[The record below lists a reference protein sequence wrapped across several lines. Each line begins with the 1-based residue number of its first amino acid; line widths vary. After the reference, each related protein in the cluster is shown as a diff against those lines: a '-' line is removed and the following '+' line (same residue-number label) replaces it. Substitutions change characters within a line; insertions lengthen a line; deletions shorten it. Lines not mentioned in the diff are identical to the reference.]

1 MLAEVEVGLEL
12 AGLVTGAVSLS
23 LLARCYR
30 KVGPN
35 QVLIVS
41 GRKDI
46 YVNPYTGERVRKSFK
61 IYHGGGTFVIPLR
74 ERVDVM
80 SVELMT
86 LEIETPEFFT
96 KFGVPI
102 VVDGIAQIKVRSEDP
117 VAVATAAEMFLSKSP
132 NEMNEIAH
140 QMMQGHLRAV
150 ISTMPFEEIHAN
162 PEAFAQTVQ
171 KLTAEDLANMGIQVV
186 SFTIRE
192 IQDPSGYLQALGRP
206 KLAEVQKD
214 AAVGEA
220 NAQRD
225 ASIGQAHAERESAV
239 TRAEARRQA
248 ELAQLATEV
257 AVLDAKAERDKRLAE
272 VSSEVSEKKAESDL
286 AYELS
291 TTKTRQLML
300 REQLLVR
307 DLEIA
312 ARERELVET
321 VQKPAEAERQRIET
335 LAQAER
341 ARVRL
346 VAEAEAEAKR
356 LLGQAEADV
365 KLANAHADA
374 ELVRQ
379 RAIAEADGLRQ
390 RLEAE
395 AEGMRKK
402 AEAWRNYN
410 SAALADLIVG
420 RLPEIAAA
428 VAAPL
433 AKIEKIVL
441 IGDGGGTS
449 GVERVTRSVGEVLT
463 QVPTVVEA
471 LSGVNLGKLLGRLN
485 GEDADLE
492 KAPDAPDIAAAEAR
506 ENAPRPNGAR
516 APQDAAA
523 AIGSEKNVAATTNA

>member
-1 MLAEVEVGLEL
+1 MFTEIEMGIGFASLALGAGSLRLL
-12 AGLVTGAVSLS
+12 AG
-23 LLARCYR
+23 CYH

-41 GRKDI
+41 GRRDT
-46 YVNPYTGERVRKSFK
+46 YVNPYTGDRVQKSFK

-74 ERVDVM
+74 ERVDTM

-86 LEIETPEFFT
+86 LEIRTPEFFT

-117 VAVATAAEMFLSKSP
+117 VAVATAAEMFLSKSAA
-132 NEMNEIAH
+132 EMNEIAH

-192 IQDPSGYLQALGRP
+192 IQDPSGYMQALGRP
-206 KLAEVQKD
+206 KLADVQKD

-225 ASIGQAHAERESAV
+225 ATMGRAQAERESAI
-239 TRAEARRQA
+239 TRAQAQREA

-257 AVLDAKAERDKRLAE
+257 AILDAKAERDKRLAE
-272 VSSEVSEKKAESDL
+272 VSCEVAEKKAESDL

-300 REQLLVR
+300 KEQLHIR

-321 VQKPAEAERQRIET
+321 VQKPAEAERFRIET

-341 ARVRL
+341 VRVKM

-365 KLANAHADA
+365 KLANARA
-374 ELVRQ
+374 EVEFVREK
-379 RAIAEADGLRQ
+379 ALAEADGLRQ

-402 AEAWRNYN
+402 AEAWQNYN
-410 SAALADLIVG
+410 NAALADLIVA
-420 RLPEIAAA
+420 RLPEIASA

-433 AKIEKIVL
+433 SKIEKIVL
-441 IGDGGGTS
+441 IGDSGGAS

-471 LSGVNLGKLLGRLN
+471 LSGVDLKSLLAGL
-485 GEDADLE
+485 
-492 KAPDAPDIAAAEAR
+492 
-506 ENAPRPNGAR
+506 RPNGTGPTNG
-516 APQDAAA
+516 APA
-523 AIGSEKNVAATTNA
+523 GSGANNGAQ

>member
-1 MLAEVEVGLEL
+1 MSTPLEL
-12 AGLVTGAVSLS
+12 GLALITLTGGAASLRYLAG
-23 LLARCYR
+23 CYR

-35 QVLIVS
+35 KVLIVS
-41 GRKDI
+41 GRTDT
-46 YVNPYTGERVRKSFK
+46 YVNPYSGERVRKSFK
-61 IYHGGGTFVIPLR
+61 IYHGGGTFVLPLR
-74 ERVDVM
+74 ERVDIM

-86 LEIETPEFFT
+86 LEIRTPEFFT

-117 VAVATAAEMFLSKSP
+117 VAVATAAEMFLGKSAA
-132 NEMNEIAH
+132 EMNEIAH

-192 IQDPSGYLQALGRP
+192 IQDPSGYLQAIGRP

-225 ASIGQAHAERESAV
+225 TAIGRIHAERESAV
-239 TRAEARRQA
+239 KQA
-248 ELAQLATEV
+248 MALRESQLAQLATEV
-257 AVLDAKAERDKRLAE
+257 AVLEATAERDKRQADA
-272 VSSEVSEKKAESDL
+272 SCDVSEKKAASDL

-312 ARERELVET
+312 AKERELVEK
-321 VQKPAEAERQRIET
+321 VQKPAEAERARIET

-341 ARVRL
+341 TRL
-346 VAEAEAEAKR
+346 RMMAEAEADAKR
-356 LLGQAEADV
+356 LIGQAEADA
-365 KLANAHADA
+365 KLANARA
-374 ELVRQ
+374 EVEFVREK
-379 RAIAEADGLRQ
+379 AIAEAEGLRQ
-390 RLEAE
+390 HLEAE

-402 AEAWRNYN
+402 AEAWQNYN

-420 RLPEIAAA
+420 KLPEIAAA

-433 AKIEKIVL
+433 SRIDKIVL
-441 IGDGGGTS
+441 IGDSGGTS
-449 GVERVTRSVGEVLT
+449 GVEHITRSVSQVIA
-463 QVPTVVEA
+463 QVPAVVQA
-471 LSGVNLGKLLGRLN
+471 VSGVNLSDLLGQLN
-485 GEDADLE
+485 QRATPRNESDVKLVDEGRDLSRSSPVE
-492 KAPDAPDIAAAEAR
+492 
-506 ENAPRPNGAR
+506 PRVIEPAH
-516 APQDAAA
+516 
-523 AIGSEKNVAATTNA
+523 